1 MQFLK
6 LNTAGMRGVIAEG
19 LTPESAIR
27 FSAAYGSYLEKGTV
41 IVARDSRISSI
52 MLYNAVC
59 ASLMST
65 GCQVILAD
73 LCTSPELSYLITAK
87 KADGG
92 ILIGAGHHKNNWNAI
107 IPFNSLGSYLNQI
120 QCQEMLDIYHG
131 GEFQNGSWNE
141 IGKTLDLGI
150 DYKKDYVDKV
160 YDFIDVNIINKKP
173 LRVVVDFCNGPG
185 SLLIE
190 LLKKHINTEFI
201 VVNRC
206 TSGPTPHNPEPR
218 PSSAYQVQSIV
229 ESVNADIG
237 FVFNSD
243 MTRFSIVT
251 NTGKRL
257 SEEMGFP
264 LLLNYLLPKQKD
276 NKTVV
281 TNHTSTRMIDD
292 IVEKH
297 KGQLIKTSV
306 GESQII
312 DKMIETGA
320 SLGGDG
326 SGSFTASKSL
336 RSFDS
341 FIGFLT
347 ILEAMSSS
355 GRTIQELVDE
365 LPKYHIIKKNVPCGA
380 SANGYRLLKGADQFF
395 PNAKVTEIDGTR
407 FDLAEGWVHLRPSR
421 TEPVIRMTV
430 EHKNEE
436 RAEDLTLQV
445 RGALER
451 LVTTWR

>member
-6 LNTAGMRGVIAEG
+6 LNTAGMRGIIAKG
-19 LTPESAIR
+19 LTPDTAIR

-41 IVARDSRISSI
+41 IVARDSRISST

-65 GCQVILAD
+65 GCQVLLAD
-73 LCTSPELSYLITAK
+73 LCTSPELSYLIKEK

-92 ILIGAGHHKNNWNAI
+92 MLIGAGHQKNNWNAI

-131 GEFQNGSWNE
+131 GEFKNGSWDE
-141 IGKTLDLGI
+141 IGQTSTLNH
-150 DYKKDYVDKV
+150 DYKKNYIRTVCN
-160 YDFIDVNIINKKP
+160 FVNLKAINKKR
-173 LRVVVDFCNGPG
+173 LKVVVDFCNGPG
-185 SLLIE
+185 SLLME
-190 LLKKHINTEFI
+190 TLQQHINAEFI
-201 VVNRC
+201 IVNRC

-229 ESVNADIG
+229 ESIKADIG
-237 FVFNSD
+237 FVFNSN
-243 MTRFSIVT
+243 MSRFSIVT
-251 NTGKRL
+251 NTGERL
-257 SEEMGFP
+257 SEEVGFP
-264 LLLNYLLPKQKD
+264 LLLNYLLPKQTE
-276 NKTVV
+276 NRIVV

-292 IVEKH
+292 IVQKYN
-297 KGQLIKTSV
+297 GVLVKTSV

-326 SGSFTASKSL
+326 SGSFTASSAL
-336 RSFDS
+336 HAFDS

-355 GRTIQELVDE
+355 EKTIQELVNE

-380 SANGYRLLKGADQFF
+380 TAHAYKLLKGADQFF
-395 PNAKVTEIDGTR
+395 PEAKVTEIDGIR
-407 FDLAEGWVHLRPSR
+407 FDLEQGWIHLRPSR

-430 EHKNEE
+430 EHKNREQ
-436 RAEDLTLQV
+436 AEDLTLQV

-451 LVTTWR
+451 LVTIWR

>member
-6 LNTAGMRGVIAEG
+6 LNTAGMRGIIAKG
-19 LTPESAIR
+19 LTPDTAIR
-27 FSAAYGSYLEKGTV
+27 FSAAYGSYLEKGTI
-41 IVARDSRISSI
+41 IVARDSRISST

-59 ASLMST
+59 SSLMST
-65 GCQVILAD
+65 GCTVILAD
-73 LCTSPELSYLITAK
+73 LCTSPELSYLIREK

-92 ILIGAGHHKNNWNAI
+92 ILIGAGHQKNNWNAI
-107 IPFNSLGSYLNQI
+107 IPFNNLGSYLNQI

-131 GEFQNGSWNE
+131 GEFQNGAWNE
-141 IGKTLDLGI
+141 IGQTIELPL
-150 DYKKDYVDKV
+150 DYKNGY
-160 YDFIDVNIINKKP
+160 INKVCEFFNVDTVNKRP
-173 LRVVVDFCNGPG
+173 LKVVVDFCNGPG

-190 LLKKHINTEFI
+190 ALQEHISTEFI

-206 TSGPTPHNPEPR
+206 TSGPTPRNPEPR

-229 ESVNADIG
+229 ESVKADIG
-237 FVFNSD
+237 FVFNSN
-243 MTRFSIVT
+243 MSRFSIVT

-264 LLLNYLLPKQKD
+264 LLLNYLLPKQTE
-276 NKTVV
+276 NRTVV

-292 IVEKH
+292 VVQKH
-297 KGQLIKTSV
+297 NGTLIKTSV

-320 SLGGDG
+320 VLGGDG
-326 SGSFTASKSL
+326 SGSFTAATSL
-336 RSFDS
+336 RSFDC

-347 ILEAMSSS
+347 VLEAMAAS
-355 GRTIQELVDE
+355 GQTIQELVDQ

-380 SANGYRLLKGADQFF
+380 AAHAYKLLKGANQFF
-395 PNAKVTEIDGTR
+395 PEAKITEVDGIR
-407 FDLAEGWVHLRPSR
+407 FDLEEGWVHLRPSR

-430 EHKNEE
+430 EHKNREQ
-436 RAEDLTLQV
+436 AEDLTLQV

-451 LVTTWR
+451 LVTAWR